1 MTHLTCGYTAATVYD
16 MKNDI
21 TTREAAVAE
30 IARLRFLARQ
40 CEQAGLIG
48 ATLDNE
54 RRISWLKSR
63 WSI

>member
-1 MTHLTCGYTAATVYD
+1 

-21 TTREAAVAE
+21 VTRDTAVVE

-48 ATLDNE
+48 AVLDNE